1 MPNYHQTLPQQSQHL
16 PFFFGHSSNPQYM
29 PTMVLP
35 PSHASASNPVL
46 PMGDMEA
53 LPSASVQNRGEEH
66 PLNIPQM
73 EMMEDGVMSIHQ
85 DIPNATNLLGPI
97 PEEALPP
104 RPNAYDYASELHNNY
119 STVTRDSDTVSYIRF
134 RHNNCATWTYRLS
147 EKQEV
152 KIRIAL
158 QENQLF
164 FNLED
169 ILSGVCGV
177 DLAPSKI
184 VSETR
189 SLAFVGATGRCKG

>member
-1 MPNYHQTLPQQSQHL
+1 
-16 PFFFGHSSNPQYM
+16 
-29 PTMVLP
+29 
-35 PSHASASNPVL
+35 
-46 PMGDMEA
+46 MGDMEA

-147 EKQEV
+147 EKQEA
-152 KIRIAL
+152 KIRMAL

-189 SLAFVGATGRCKG
+189 SLAFVGATGRCEG

>member
-1 MPNYHQTLPQQSQHL
+1 
-16 PFFFGHSSNPQYM
+16 
-29 PTMVLP
+29 
-35 PSHASASNPVL
+35 
-46 PMGDMEA
+46 MGDMEA

-147 EKQEV
+147 EKQV
-152 KIRIAL
+152 IR
-158 QENQLF
+158 QQLRV
-164 FNLED
+164 
-169 ILSGVCGV
+169 ILCSAF
-177 DLAPSKI
+177 LRERLMPLHLRQSLL
-184 VSETR
+184 R
-189 SLAFVGATGRCKG
+189 SMHP